1 MRRFVLFA
9 LFITLAA
16 NAQDFRPERLAAH
29 MRFLA
34 SDLLEG
40 RGTGTR
46 GHVIAAEYVA
56 TQYEAFGLEPG
67 ANGSYFQSV
76 PFRKTS
82 PIPGQSAVTIGSMSL
97 VWGVG
102 FANGGDPLREDA
114 RADGPVV
121 YVGYGI
127 SAPSQHYDDYAR
139 VDVKGKIVAYFS
151 GAPESFPNDLRAHY
165 SASLVKLENAA
176 SHGAIGVLTL
186 RTQLDEKRFA
196 WERVTRQNK
205 LGSMNWLERDGTPHA
220 TFPQIGATATLSRA
234 GFR

>member
-1 MRRFVLFA
+1 MRRFVLFT

-67 ANGSYFQSV
+67 ANGSFFQSV

-82 PIPGQSAVTIGSMSL
+82 PIPGQSAMRTP
-97 VWGVG
+97 VWGWME
-102 FANGGDPLREDA
+102 A
-114 RADGPVV
+114 
-121 YVGYGI
+121 
-127 SAPSQHYDDYAR
+127 APGQAVR
-139 VDVKGKIVAYFS
+139 
-151 GAPESFPNDLRAHY
+151 P
-165 SASLVKLENAA
+165 
-176 SHGAIGVLTL
+176 
-186 RTQLDEKRFA
+186 
-196 WERVTRQNK
+196 
-205 LGSMNWLERDGTPHA
+205 
-220 TFPQIGATATLSRA
+220 
-234 GFR
+234 